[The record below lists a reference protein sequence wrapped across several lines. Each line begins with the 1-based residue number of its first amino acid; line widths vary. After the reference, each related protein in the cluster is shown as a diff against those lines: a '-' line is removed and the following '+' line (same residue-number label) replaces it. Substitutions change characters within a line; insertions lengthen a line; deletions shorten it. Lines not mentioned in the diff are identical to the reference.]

1 MSIIVQ
7 KFGGTSVADA
17 TKIKGAAAR
26 AVATKRAGHQVVMV
40 VSARGKKTDELVALA
55 AEMTDNPPPREM
67 DMLLSTGEQESSA
80 LMAMAIREL
89 GEEAIS
95 LTGGQIGIS
104 TDSSHTKA
112 RILGIST
119 ERMRAILDAGKIV
132 IAAGF
137 QGVDAEMNITTLG
150 RGGSDT
156 TATALAAVLGAEEC
170 QIYTDVE
177 GVFTTDPRMVK
188 NARKIDQVS
197 YDEMLEMASL
207 GAGVMHSRSIEFAKK
222 YHVPIRVR
230 PAHADGKGTLITR
243 EGESEN
249 VPVVTGV
256 ALVRNEARVTICD
269 LPDRPGV
276 MSSIFQKMAERKL
289 AIDMVVQ
296 DVSSGG
302 KAEVTFTIP
311 EADLAETLTAAEN
324 AVKDFN
330 SGEVHHGTNVSKVSV
345 IGAGMK
351 SHSGVAAQM
360 FQILA
365 NSNVNIQMV
374 TTSEIKISVLVSR
387 DQCDETVNALHAG
400 FSLDQ
405 KNATIPTVGSE
416 QTIDSTNSN
425 AVHNKIEQDVVARLA
440 SMEEI
445 VVSEVILDGDQSR
458 VTIANLPDEPGVA
471 NDLFSA
477 VAQGGIMVDM
487 IVQNISNSG
496 CADISFTVPHDALES
511 CLLLT
516 REVLEKWKETVLT
529 FDKDIAKLSVMGI
542 GLRSHTG
549 VGETMFTALADANIN
564 IQMINTSEIKISTVI
579 AAEKGDAALATLL
592 TAFGLVTLEK

>member
-1 MSIIVQ
+1 
-7 KFGGTSVADA
+7 
-17 TKIKGAAAR
+17 
-26 AVATKRAGHQVVMV
+26 
-40 VSARGKKTDELVALA
+40 
-55 AEMTDNPPPREM
+55 
-67 DMLLSTGEQESSA
+67 EQESCA
-80 LMAMAIREL
+80 LMAMAVREL

-112 RILGIST
+112 RILDIAT
-119 ERMRAILDAGKIV
+119 ERMRTLLDAGKIV

-137 QGVDAEMNITTLG
+137 QGVDADKNITTLG

-156 TATALAAVLGAEEC
+156 TATALAAVLQADEC

-188 NARKIDQVS
+188 DARKIEQVS

-230 PAHADGKGTLITR
+230 PAHTEGEGTLITR

-249 VPVVTGV
+249 IPVVTGV
-256 ALVRNEARVTICD
+256 ALVRNEARVTLCN

-276 MSSIFQKMAERKL
+276 MSSLFQKMSERKI

-324 AVKDFN
+324 AVKEFD

-351 SHSGVAAQM
+351 THSGVAAQM
-360 FQILA
+360 FQTLA

-400 FSLDQ
+400 FALD
-405 KNATIPTVGSE
+405 KKAAIIPTVGS
-416 QTIDSTNSN
+416 QQSTDSLKGASANN
-425 AVHNKIEQDVVARLA
+425 DIERDVVSRLA

-445 VVSEVILDGDQSR
+445 VVSEVLLDGEQSR
-458 VTIANLPDEPGVA
+458 ITIANLPDEPGVA
-471 NDLFSA
+471 KELFTA

-487 IVQNISNSG
+487 IVQNISHSG
-496 CADISFTVPHDALES
+496 RADLSFTVPCNALDS

-516 REVLEKWKETVLT
+516 RGILEKWQETELT
-529 FDKDIAKLSVMGI
+529 FDKNIAKLSVMGI

-549 VGETMFTALADANIN
+549 VGETMFLALSNAGIN
-564 IQMINTSEIKISTVI
+564 IQMVNTSEVRISAVI
-579 AAEKGDAALATLL
+579 ASKHGNAALQVLL
-592 TAFGLVTLEK
+592 DAFGL